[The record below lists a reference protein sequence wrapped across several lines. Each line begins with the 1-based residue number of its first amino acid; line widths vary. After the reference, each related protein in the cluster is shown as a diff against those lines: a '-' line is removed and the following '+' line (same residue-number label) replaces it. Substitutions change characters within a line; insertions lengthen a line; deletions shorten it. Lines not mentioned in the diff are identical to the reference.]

1 MKSPFYAVT
10 EAIKNQLLEDI
21 NVNTVTMGDIHR
33 VDMTKQAIYPLAH
46 MIVNSVT
53 NEDNILR
60 YNISIIGMDAVD
72 NSKDEVVDIFVGNN
86 NEQDVFN
93 TQLFVLNKLV
103 QLLRQG
109 DIHTDLYQLDGN
121 PSFEPFVDRFESEV
135 AGWTLTIDVIVPNDL
150 TIC

>member
-1 MKSPFYAVT
+1 
-10 EAIKNQLLEDI
+10 
-21 NVNTVTMGDIHR
+21 
-33 VDMTKQAIYPLAH
+33 
-46 MIVNSVT
+46 
-53 NEDNILR
+53 
-60 YNISIIGMDAVD
+60 MDAVD

>member
-33 VDMTKQAIYPLAH
+33 VDMTKQAIYSLAH

-60 YNISIIGMDAVD
+60 YNISIIGMDSVD